1 MTKIAV
7 IFADGCEEVEGL
19 SQIDVFR
26 RLGLQADMV
35 GLKNKQVTG
44 SHQIPLTCSAVV
56 SDDLLTYDV
65 VSLPG
70 GLPGAEYL
78 RDSRQLQAI
87 MQKRHAAGK
96 WNAAMC
102 AAPIALARYGLLAD
116 ADYTCYPGM
125 DQQTKADAP
134 TGRFHENLVVVDQ
147 KHKIITSR
155 GPATAWAFAYAIAES
170 QGVDTSKLQDGMLYT
185 MLREHIND

>member
-7 IFADGCEEVEGL
+7 IFADGCEEIEGL

-35 GLKNKQVTG
+35 GLTNRQVTG
-44 SHQIPLTCSAVV
+44 SHNIPLTCNSVV
-56 SDDLLTYDV
+56 SDALLDYDV

-78 RDSRQLQAI
+78 RDSAHLQAI

-102 AAPIALARYGLLAD
+102 AAPIALARYGLLD
-116 ADYTCYPGM
+116 QTDYTCYPGM
-125 DQQTKADAP
+125 DKQTKADAP
-134 TGRFHENLVVVDQ
+134 TGRFHEDLVVVDRQ
-147 KHKIITSR
+147 HKIITSR

-170 QGVDTSKLQDGMLYT
+170 QGIDTQKLQADMLYT
-185 MLREHIND
+185 MLKEHIND

>member
-7 IFADGCEEVEGL
+7 IFADGCEEIEGL
-19 SQIDVFR
+19 SQIDVYR

-35 GLKNKQVTG
+35 GLTSTQVTG
-44 SHQIPLTCSAVV
+44 SHKIPLTCDSVI
-56 SDDLLTYDV
+56 SDDLLDYDV

-78 RDSRQLQAI
+78 RDNAQLQTI

-102 AAPIALARYGLLAD
+102 AAPIALARFGLLND
-116 ADYTCYPGM
+116 TDYTCYPGM
-125 DQQTKADAP
+125 DKQTKADAP
-134 TGRFHENLVVVDQ
+134 TGRFHEDLVVVDNKQ
-147 KHKIITSR
+147 KIITSR

-170 QGVDTSKLQDGMLYT
+170 QGVNTEQLQDGMLYT
-185 MLREHIND
+185 MLKEHIND